1 MKFVLFCCF
10 LFYFV
15 LHWSHKEKG
24 TMIDNTFIVRIP
36 KDLGTFFQDVS
47 ETRKWSYATTL
58 REIVKTSPFYSEFLK
73 KIGGS

>member
-1 MKFVLFCCF
+1 
-10 LFYFV
+10 
-15 LHWSHKEKG
+15 
-24 TMIDNTFIVRIP
+24 MIDNTFIVRIP

-58 REIVKTSPFYSEFLK
+58 REIVKTSPFYSEKKK